1 MKKGKITIIILSILL
16 TISVIGNIALIIMVN
31 TNDNVEIK
39 EETKEK
45 PKEEEYNFDSK
56 YVGKWEYGYSSE
68 ESFILSNGSSAK
80 GLDSYS
86 SILEIDNNLNVTMTK
101 ETRSDCLNADG
112 SQVLT
117 VINKEIY
124 KGEVRDSVI
133 IFKEKLDNDAT
144 KEEIRETHNIVLY
157 SDDTLGY
164 YRGIADEFKPLLFI
178 KR

>member
-1 MKKGKITIIILSILL
+1 MKKGKIAIIILSILL
-16 TISVIGNIALIIMVN
+16 TISVIGNIASIIMVN
-31 TNDNVEIK
+31 TTDKVEIK
-39 EETKEK
+39 EATKEK
-45 PKEEEYNFDSK
+45 TKEKVEYNSDSK

-124 KGEVRDSVI
+124 KGEVSNGTI
-133 IFKEKLDNDAT
+133 IFKEKIENDGA
-144 KEEIRETHNIVLY
+144 KKEIREIHDMILY
-157 SDDTLGY
+157 SDDTLVCNSGSY
-164 YRGIADEFKPLLFI
+164 NELTYI